1 MEITEFIAM
10 ITSDEVLEF
19 LEDHPLACSVLSVN
33 LKSMMRNSATT
44 LDDPKQAAKLC
55 EECKD
60 YICEYKSMYGAIK
73 TIGEHGKFCSHRK
86 IK

>member
-1 MEITEFIAM
+1 MEITEFIVM
-10 ITSDEVLEF
+10 IASDEVLEF
-19 LEDHPLACSVLSVN
+19 LEAHPLACSVLSGN

-60 YICEYKSMYGAIK
+60 YICEYKSMYGLSKQLANMENSVHI
-73 TIGEHGKFCSHRK
+73 ER
-86 IK
+86 